1 VAALSRGLLG
11 TALAA
16 AVAAGVAAWS
26 AEGEVR
32 GPSPEVAA
40 IRAEVT
46 RLEDQLRGLRVRED
60 DLGARLSRLGVEIS
74 LQQARVDE
82 ATAARAEADR
92 GVTSAA
98 AAAGQLEE
106 RLATQRAGLE
116 RSVSTLYRMGRGLPI
131 RAFLS
136 LRADGDL
143 PAAVRALRF
152 LAQRDFRAVA
162 SYREN
167 RGRLERERELLA
179 ARREEA
185 TSWLG
190 RERERQIGLVTA
202 RNRQQELLEA
212 NLGEARRLEGLASDL
227 SEREGRLSTLVSLVA
242 QGSPELAGRSVRDFR
257 GALEWPVEGRV
268 TAEFGPRLDPRYKT
282 RVPHRGVDVT
292 TAPGTEVRAVYG
304 GRVLY
309 AGAFEDLGNLVVLRH
324 PGGVTTLTSGLQA
337 LRVAKDDVL
346 TFGAVVGRS
355 SEVVYFEVRV
365 EQRPEDPRQWLR
377 PLLRPISPSEPPA
390 ASTPADAGTSA
401 GTSG

>member
-1 VAALSRGLLG
+1 VAALRRGLLG
-11 TALAA
+11 TALVASL
-16 AVAAGVAAWS
+16 AAGVAAWS
-26 AEGEVR
+26 VEGEAT

-40 IRAEVT
+40 IRAEVA

-82 ATAARAEADR
+82 ATLARTEADR
-92 GVTSAA
+92 GVTSAT

-116 RSVSTLYRMGRGLPI
+116 RSVSTLYRMGRGLPV
-131 RAFLS
+131 RALLS

-143 PAAVRALRF
+143 PAAVRSLRF

-167 RGRLERERELLA
+167 RRRLEAERELLA

-185 TSWLG
+185 TRWLG
-190 RERERQIGLVTA
+190 RERERQVALVAA
-202 RNRQQELLEA
+202 RNRQQGLLEA
-212 NLGEARRLEGLASDL
+212 NLGEARRIEGLATDL
-227 SEREGRLSTLVSLVA
+227 NEREGRLSTLVDLVA

-257 GALEWPVEGRV
+257 GALEWPVDGRV

-282 RVPHRGVDVT
+282 RVPHRGIDVT

-346 TFGAVVGRS
+346 TFGAVVGRA

-377 PLLRPISPSEPPA
+377 PLLRQANPPDPQPQTEGA
-390 ASTPADAGTSA
+390 PG
-401 GTSG
+401 